1 MALFSKKIKE
11 PEKTFDEKEKALL
24 EQLEMESEDDESEQ
38 EPEPEPEPLKIEV
51 IQKSVPNRKKSSS
64 SFIIPAIDTIS
75 KAIEGRIDEVS
86 KSLKQ

>member
-1 MALFSKKIKE
+1 
-11 PEKTFDEKEKALL
+11 
-24 EQLEMESEDDESEQ
+24 MESEDDES